1 MNKGTFSGKR
11 VRIQMEID
19 HWIDVC
25 VLGYRGKAKPNLV
38 VQETNSIACA
48 FRILF
53 RLYSDPKH
61 SDSHDVLKQRILK
74 SVERNFDFEKP

>member
-1 MNKGTFSGKR
+1 MNKETFSGKR
-11 VRIQMEID
+11 VSIQGEID
-19 HWIDVC
+19 HGIGVY

-53 RLYSDPKH
+53 RLYNDPKR
-61 SDSHDVLKQRILK
+61 SGSNDVLKQRILK
-74 SVERNFDFEKP
+74 FVENKL